1 MAVNLTKKD
10 WVSQVKL
17 AATSTY
23 LNIQGGTCVNV
34 KVGKST
40 MDVDDIVENAVV
52 AINGAANKIPRKWGN
67 IQSIYIK
74 TTDSVALPV
83 YTAQS

>member
-40 MDVDDIVENAVV
+40 MDVDDIGKCRGSDQWSGE
-52 AINGAANKIPRKWGN
+52 
-67 IQSIYIK
+67 
-74 TTDSVALPV
+74 
-83 YTAQS
+83 